1 LHAGG
6 VPFVVVELDHA
17 LFTMAVSNGMPAV
30 WGDVTREEVLG
41 AAQIAHARILVVT
54 VPDRGSVHLTVQQAR
69 RMHPKVA
76 VVARAAREGDVA
88 ELRALGVDAVVQ
100 SEFEGGVE
108 MLRQTLMR
116 CGRGDDAG
124 QLVSELRDSLYG
136 AA

>member
-1 LHAGG
+1 
-6 VPFVVVELDHA
+6 
-17 LFTMAVSNGMPAV
+17 
-30 WGDVTREEVLG
+30 
-41 AAQIAHARILVVT
+41 
-54 VPDRGSVHLTVQQAR
+54 
-69 RMHPKVA
+69 
-76 VVARAAREGDVA
+76 
-88 ELRALGVDAVVQ
+88 VVQ